1 MKIIEHTS
9 RKLVLKEESAP
20 TVLFL
25 TFHSLLCALF
35 LASIILLGNSGVE
48 TITCRK
54 LYIAQ
59 ADCTLEYSKLMG
71 RISTQPRL
79 MTGVKEVIVKEKTDS
94 EDDSVHY
101 VIYLS
106 GSQGNYQLQ
115 NNSPTDANK
124 LNHFINNQNLS
135 NQNQPLVIKNDNLRQ
150 TLNTVSTLFYLI
162 LFLLLLDLWCI
173 FNFIVKE
180 MIIFDKNKNICQVVI
195 IKNLKRTH
203 KIAKEFFL
211 EQIQKVV
218 IELEKNIHGPDI
230 YVLYLILPDETK
242 KRIDSSF
249 SSEEEEVVVVVEVE
263 TIARTITD
271 FLGIELRK
279 NY

>member
-9 RKLVLKEESAP
+9 RKLVLKEESTP

-25 TFHSLLCALF
+25 TFHCLLCALL
-35 LASIILLGNSGVE
+35 LAFIIILWNSGVE

-54 LYIAQ
+54 VNITQ
-59 ADCTLEYSKLMG
+59 IDCTLQYSKLMG
-71 RISTQPRL
+71 RISIQPRL
-79 MTGVKEVIVKEKTDS
+79 MTGVKEVIVREKTDS
-94 EDDSVHY
+94 EDDTVYY
-101 VIYLS
+101 VLYLS

-124 LNHFINNQNLS
+124 LNHFINNQNFS
-135 NQNQPLVIKNDNLRQ
+135 NQNQPLVIKNDNRRQ
-150 TLNTVSTLFYLI
+150 TLNTVSILFYFI

-173 FNFIVKE
+173 FSFIVKE

-195 IKNLKRTH
+195 INNLKRRH

-211 EQIQKVV
+211 DQIQKVV

-242 KRIDSSF
+242 KRIDSSS
-249 SSEEEEVVVVVEVE
+249 SSEEVVVVEVE